1 MTSKEL
7 LENKYYSSAMLL
19 IVFSYALLD
28 IAFHK
33 MGNIFL
39 GLILIGSIPLLI
51 VHKNKIFKEP
61 IAIIFILIL
70 IVQTLSWINSLIY
83 MPEFAN
89 AIPKLDRLGKL
100 FVFFFIAYWLKG
112 SIKNITFLWLFFIF
126 GFILA
131 IVINVDIKTI
141 FELGM
146 NQQRVDLSIKNAQW
160 DSMLA
165 GTSLLMTLSMF
176 YLTIKSSKFSQ
187 KLKISLLIGLFI
199 LVLLFTYLV
208 LITQSRQV
216 WLGLISV
223 LTIGPIIYLIIHK
236 ITNLRFLLISFLITI
251 GILFLFSNSAIV
263 QERIAKEQNVVSSI
277 FNSNKPIEMSSIGVR
292 INSWLD
298 AADWIQRHPI
308 IGLDSEAIPEVIQQS
323 KRFNDNLKKI
333 FGHLHNFFIES
344 LVAYGFIGLFLILA
358 LYYFIIKGTQ
368 TSSLSE
374 NEKKYYLFVSICFTI
389 YWLIINN
396 FESFN
401 SRHLGIFTHN
411 IIFSVFYTFHIT
423 NYLKEDIKS

>member
-146 NQQRVDLSIKNAQW
+146 NQQRVDLSIKNAH
-160 DSMLA
+160 DS
-165 GTSLLMTLSMF
+165 
-176 YLTIKSSKFSQ
+176 
-187 KLKISLLIGLFI
+187 
-199 LVLLFTYLV
+199 
-208 LITQSRQV
+208 
-216 WLGLISV
+216 W
-223 LTIGPIIYLIIHK
+223 
-236 ITNLRFLLISFLITI
+236 
-251 GILFLFSNSAIV
+251 SN
-263 QERIAKEQNVVSSI
+263 
-277 FNSNKPIEMSSIGVR
+277 
-292 INSWLD
+292 
-298 AADWIQRHPI
+298 H
-308 IGLDSEAIPEVIQQS
+308 QQ
-323 KRFNDNLKKI
+323 
-333 FGHLHNFFIES
+333 
-344 LVAYGFIGLFLILA
+344 
-358 LYYFIIKGTQ
+358 
-368 TSSLSE
+368 
-374 NEKKYYLFVSICFTI
+374 
-389 YWLIINN
+389 
-396 FESFN
+396 
-401 SRHLGIFTHN
+401 
-411 IIFSVFYTFHIT
+411 
-423 NYLKEDIKS
+423 